1 MSWID
6 DSVYQGDRQTRQLGC
21 EGAAGSTAE
30 SHFVLSLLSAWTPS
44 LYVRGAIVFDFATF
58 VRSIT
63 LASVLGTLP
72 IRSWRF
78 EWVAASVV
86 TGLGIARLSTQMV
99 R

>member
-1 MSWID
+1 M
-6 DSVYQGDRQTRQLGC
+6 
-21 EGAAGSTAE
+21 
-30 SHFVLSLLSAWTPS
+30 LSLLSAWTPS